1 MFDIDGT
8 LLSTAGAGRRALAQ
22 AFFDLFGFTAAMDG
36 VRLHGATDP
45 KILEQVFQ
53 KHRGNSPSAAESEAV
68 LARYLALLALEL
80 ERTQGGYQVLP
91 GGEALVSA
99 LVATG
104 RHAVGLATGNV
115 EAGARLKLRP
125 GGLDQKFRFGGFGSD
140 AGDRAELVAHAI
152 RRGQAELAQ
161 LGRPAATPQEIFVL
175 GDTEQDVMAAR
186 RTGVVAIGILAG
198 SGVPDDLRQSQ
209 PDLLC
214 ESMWDPALWAAL
226 SLERP

>member
-22 AFFDLFGFTAAMDG
+22 AFFDLFGFPAAMDG

-68 LARYLALLALEL
+68 LARYLELLAKEL
-80 ERTQGGYQVLP
+80 ERAQDGYRVLP
-91 GGEALVSA
+91 GGEALVGA
-99 LVATG
+99 LVASG

-125 GGLDQKFRFGGFGSD
+125 GGLDRHFSFGGFGSD

-152 RRGQAELAQ
+152 LLGQSEQSRRGRPVARAE
-161 LGRPAATPQEIFVL
+161 EIFVL
-175 GDTEQDVMAAR
+175 GDTEQDVYAAR
-186 RTGVVAIGILAG
+186 RTGVVAVGILAG
-198 SGVPDDLRQSQ
+198 SGVPDDLRASQ

-214 ESMWDPALWAAL
+214 ESMWDPALWSAL
-226 SLERP
+226 QLERP

>member
-22 AFFDLFGFTAAMDG
+22 AFHDLFGFPAAMDG

-53 KHRGNSPSAAESEAV
+53 KHRGSSPSAAESEAV
-68 LARYLALLALEL
+68 LARYLDLLAVEL
-80 ERTQGGYQVLP
+80 ERAQDGYRVLP
-91 GGEALVSA
+91 GGEALVAA

-125 GGLDQKFRFGGFGSD
+125 GGLDRQFTFGGFGSD

-152 RRGQAELAQ
+152 RRGQAELAER
-161 LGRPAATPQEIFVL
+161 GRPVATPQQIFVL
-175 GDTEQDVMAAR
+175 GDTEQDVLAAR
-186 RTGVVAIGILAG
+186 RTGVVAIGVLAG
-198 SGVPDDLRQSQ
+198 SGVPDELRASQ

-214 ESMWDPALWAAL
+214 ESMWDPQLWAAL
-226 SLERP
+226 ELDPP

>member
-22 AFFDLFGFTAAMDG
+22 AFLDLFGFPAAMEG

-53 KHRGNSPSAAESEAV
+53 KHRGTRPSPEESERV
-68 LARYLALLALEL
+68 LARYLELLALEL
-80 ERTQGGYQVLP
+80 ARAQDGYRVLP
-91 GGEALVSA
+91 GGEALVTA
-99 LVATG
+99 LVDSG

-152 RRGQAELAQ
+152 RRGQAELATR
-161 LGRPAATPQEIFVL
+161 GRPPARPQEIFVL
-175 GDTEQDVMAAR
+175 GDTEQDVWAAR

-198 SGVPDDLRQSQ
+198 SGVPEDLRASQ

-226 SLERP
+226 QLERP